1 MKHPAPRRIDILA
14 FANVQLLDVAGPLQ
28 AFASANELAC
38 AHGFAPPYSPRVVAA
53 DGGGTVTTS
62 AGLGIVAEPLPDDAE
77 PSDTLVVAGGWGVY
91 DAARDPALVAWVRAQ
106 AASARRVASVC
117 TGAFLLAAAGLLDE
131 RRAVTHWT
139 RCAELGRRYPAVRVE
154 PDPIFIRDGDVWTSA
169 GVTAGID
176 LTLALIEDDLGR
188 ALALAIARHL
198 VVFLKRPGG
207 QAQFGAGAGVGKRP
221 AIASANCMRGSR
233 RTCRRTCRWRA
244 RGARRH
250 ERAQLRAPLSVADR
264 RDARALDRT
273 VAARSGTAA
282 ARRYR
287 AAGEAHRS
295 TLRLWLG
302 GNDAARI
309 LAGGRRDAAGVPG
322 TVRLRECMKTLI
334 FCFHPAGE
342 LFFRHNGLSL
352 HCSRRPQASTAV
364 AVSTNR
370 PIR

>member
-38 AHGFAPPYSPRVVAA
+38 AHGFAPPYSPRVVAV
-53 DGGGTVTTS
+53 DGGTVTTS
-62 AGLGIVAEPLPDDAE
+62 AGLGIVAEPLPGDAE

-188 ALALAIARHL
+188 ALALDVARHL

-207 QAQFGAGAGVGKRP
+207 QAQFSTALSLQKTGDRFGELHAWIAENLSADLSLGALAARAGMSERSFVRHYRSQTGMTP
-221 AIASANCMRGSR
+221 ARSI
-233 RTCRRTCRWRA
+233 
-244 RGARRH
+244 
-250 ERAQLRAPLSVADR
+250 EQLRLE
-264 RDARALDRT
+264 
-273 VAARSGTAA
+273 A
-282 ARRYR
+282 ARR
-287 AAGEAHRS
+287 
-295 TLRLWLG
+295 LLG
-302 GNDAARI
+302 DTALPVKRIAARC
-309 LAGGRRDAAGVPG
+309 GFGSEETMRRGFLRAVGV
-322 TVRLRECMKTLI
+322 T
-334 FCFHPAGE
+334 
-342 LFFRHNGLSL
+342 
-352 HCSRRPQASTAV
+352 PQAYRERFASGRA
-364 AVSTNR
+364 
-370 PIR
+370 

>member
-28 AFASANELAC
+28 AFASANELAS

-188 ALALAIARHL
+188 ALALDVARHL

-207 QAQFGAGAGVGKRP
+207 QAQFSTALSLQKTGDRFGELHAWIAENLSADLSLGALAARAGMSERSFVRHYRSQTGVTP
-221 AIASANCMRGSR
+221 ARSI
-233 RTCRRTCRWRA
+233 
-244 RGARRH
+244 
-250 ERAQLRAPLSVADR
+250 EQLRLE
-264 RDARALDRT
+264 
-273 VAARSGTAA
+273 A
-282 ARRYR
+282 ARR
-287 AAGEAHRS
+287 
-295 TLRLWLG
+295 LLG
-302 GNDAARI
+302 DTALPVKRIAARC
-309 LAGGRRDAAGVPG
+309 GFGSEETMRRGFLRAVGV
-322 TVRLRECMKTLI
+322 T
-334 FCFHPAGE
+334 
-342 LFFRHNGLSL
+342 
-352 HCSRRPQASTAV
+352 PQAYRERFASGSA
-364 AVSTNR
+364 
-370 PIR
+370 